1 MLHSGSVSL
10 QLSRE
15 TSLRCSVP
23 FPSVLPPLTSCLFQS
38 VKEINQL
45 SVGQARTCKVWK
57 VHSTEPEHFWGGCW
71 RRLDWTGRS
80 SLSPTAASRTSRGLC
95 VEGEDWESLAW
106 LRASAL
112 LCLLIHCTFLEA
124 LAAACPSWRACAG
137 NLDMAVAQ
145 LCLGCAPR
153 PLFLLQAETLQV
165 QVRIVL
171 VCDRPR
177 HWQMRKICFLIELIV
192 PSLQTL
198 LF

>member
-1 MLHSGSVSL
+1 MRSCKCILTSSSRELVSEHFLPPSLLHSGSVNL

-23 FPSVLPPLTSCLFQS
+23 FPSLLPPLTSCLFQS

-45 SVGQARTCKVWK
+45 SVGRARTCKAWK
-57 VHSTEPEHFWGGCW
+57 AHSAEPEHCWGGRW

-80 SLSPTAASRTSRGLC
+80 SLSPTAASRTSRELC

-124 LAAACPSWRACAG
+124 LAAACPSWQASCRESGHGHGTAVSRACPKASVSPP
-137 NLDMAVAQ
+137 N
-145 LCLGCAPR
+145 
-153 PLFLLQAETLQV
+153 
-165 QVRIVL
+165 
-171 VCDRPR
+171 
-177 HWQMRKICFLIELIV
+177 
-192 PSLQTL
+192 
-198 LF
+198 